1 MGSIHSTHIN
11 GSLAY
16 WEDHRK
22 RIVDAVGS
30 DVVKFIEDFVS
41 VPGTDAT
48 LDPWTVTLV
57 EAGAGESTV
66 AAGTGGNGTL
76 LITTDA
82 NEDDG
87 VNMQL
92 KGEAFKLEL
101 LKPLYFGVRFKVSEA
116 TQSDF
121 FVGLAITDTTILG
134 GVTDSIG
141 FMKADASAAMSF
153 DVNKNSTATNAAA
166 IHTVVDDTYLIAEF
180 YWDGAGLEVFVDGVS
195 VATPAITN
203 LPDDEEMTPSIHFLA
218 GSVVA
223 KTMSIDWMRCIK
235 FGRQ

>member
-1 MGSIHSTHIN
+1 MTVHSQHIN
-11 GSLAY
+11 GALAY
-16 WEDHRK
+16 WETHRK
-22 RIVDAVGS
+22 RILDAIGS
-30 DVVKFIEDFVS
+30 DVVKFVDDFVA
-41 VPGTDAT
+41 VHGTDAT
-48 LDPWTVTLV
+48 LDEWTITLV
-57 EAGAGESTV
+57 EAGVGESTV
-66 AAGTGGNGTL
+66 GAGVSGNGTL

-92 KGEAFKLEL
+92 KGEAFKLETG
-101 LKPLYFGVRFKVSEA
+101 KPLYFGARFKVSDA

-121 FVGLAITDTTILG
+121 FLGLAITDTTILG

-141 FMKADASAAMSF
+141 FLKADGSAAMSF

-166 IHTVVDDTYLIAEF
+166 IHTVVDDTFLIAEF
-180 YWDGAGLEVFVDGVS
+180 YWDGAALEVFVNGVS

-203 LPDDEEMTPSIHFLA
+203 LPDDEELTPSIHFLA
-218 GSVVA
+218 GAAAV
-223 KTMSIDWMRCIK
+223 KTMSVDWMRCIK

>member
-1 MGSIHSTHIN
+1 MSIHSIHIN
-11 GSLAY
+11 GALAF
-16 WEDHRK
+16 WEGHRK
-22 RIVDAVGS
+22 RIVDALGS
-30 DVVKFIEDFVS
+30 DVVKFVDDFVA

-48 LDPWTVTLV
+48 LDQWTITLV

-76 LITTDA
+76 VITTDG

-92 KGEAFKLEL
+92 KGEAFKLEAN
-101 LKPLYFGVRFKVSEA
+101 KPLYFGVRFKISDA

-121 FVGLAITDTTILG
+121 FIGLAITDTTILG

-141 FMKADASAAMSF
+141 FLKADGSTAMSF
-153 DVNKNSTATNAAA
+153 DINKNSTATNVAA
-166 IHTVVDDTYLIAEF
+166 IHTVVDDTFLVAEF
-180 YWDGAGLEVFVDGVS
+180 YWNGAALEVFVNGASVS
-195 VATPAITN
+195 VPAITN
-203 LPDDEEMTPSIHFLA
+203 LPDDEELTPSIHFLA
-218 GSVVA
+218 GAAAA
-223 KTMSIDWMRCIK
+223 KTCTLDWMRCIK